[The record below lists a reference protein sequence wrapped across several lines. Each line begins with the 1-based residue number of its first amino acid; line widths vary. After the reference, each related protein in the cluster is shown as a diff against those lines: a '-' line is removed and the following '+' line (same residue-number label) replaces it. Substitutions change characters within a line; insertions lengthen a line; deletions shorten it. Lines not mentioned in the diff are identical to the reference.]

1 MTWLE
6 FREVKLTLEMRRVI
20 PILRESVLLSN
31 STGSVAEDASRLKS
45 EISVGDVGQDDGEEG
60 ALGDGGGRVL

>member
-1 MTWLE
+1 
-6 FREVKLTLEMRRVI
+6 MRRVI

-31 STGSVAEDASRLKS
+31 STGPVAEDASRLKS